1 MANEQEADKT
11 SELAEQHHWL
21 DWCGISRHFEATE
34 DRVEWRKIIHNAVN
48 RRIEED

>member
-21 DWCGISRHFEATE
+21 DRCGITRRFEGNTGQTGME
-34 DRVEWRKIIHNAVN
+34 KDHPQCGQPS
-48 RRIEED
+48 D